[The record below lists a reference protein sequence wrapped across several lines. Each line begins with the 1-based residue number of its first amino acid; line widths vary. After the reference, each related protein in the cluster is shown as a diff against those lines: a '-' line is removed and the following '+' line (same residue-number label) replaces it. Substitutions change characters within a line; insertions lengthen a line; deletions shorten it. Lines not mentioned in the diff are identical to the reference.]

1 MPACNK
7 ESAGDY
13 LRQLINYPFLLVIK
27 INNQVDCSRKCQKKS
42 AKVYI
47 NVGVNVRK
55 HYMRLENSDRSVRMQ
70 LEASS
75 SK

>member
-1 MPACNK
+1 MPTCNR
-7 ESAGDY
+7 ENA
-13 LRQLINYPFLLVIK
+13 QLFKGIQKLSVPFGK
-27 INNQVDCSRKCQKKS
+27 VDCSRKCQKKS

-55 HYMRLENSDRSVRMQ
+55 HYVRLENSDRSVRMQ